1 MADPQVSATS
11 AGWPP
16 DWAKR
21 IQEFA
26 AQVVPK
32 NFSGS
37 ISLNFSEGGST
48 RVQMEISFK

>member
-1 MADPQVSATS
+1 MSESSGSATP

-16 DWAKR
+16 PWAKR

>member
-1 MADPQVSATS
+1 MADPQVPATP

-21 IQEFA
+21 IRDFA
-26 AQVVPK
+26 LQIVPK

-37 ISLNFSEGGST
+37 ITLNFSEGGST